1 MSELVSILFDSKEEA
16 MSARVEFS
24 RMQSEHLVELED
36 MATVYRGKNGRVRLD
51 QTVDLTTA
59 GATSGG
65 FWGLLIGLILSIPFG
80 GPLLPIVT
88 GVFGAGVGA
97 IGGSLSDYGIDDTM
111 MREVGAGLDTGK
123 AALFVLVK
131 KATMDKVLTHL
142 QRHPGKVLRTSLSEE
157 LEEKLRRV
165 IEQAS
170 APPQPPA

>member
-51 QTVDLTTA
+51 QTVDLTAA
-59 GATSGG
+59 GAATGG
-65 FWGLLIGLILSIPFG
+65 FWGLLLGLLFSIPFG

-88 GVFGAGVGA
+88 GVFGAGFGA
-97 IGGSLSDYGIDDTM
+97 LGGTLSDYGIDDEM

-123 AALFVLVK
+123 AALFVLVR

-142 QRHPGKVLRTSLSEE
+142 QRHPGKVLRTSLSAE

-165 IEQAS
+165 IEQAA
-170 APPQPPA
+170 APPETPA